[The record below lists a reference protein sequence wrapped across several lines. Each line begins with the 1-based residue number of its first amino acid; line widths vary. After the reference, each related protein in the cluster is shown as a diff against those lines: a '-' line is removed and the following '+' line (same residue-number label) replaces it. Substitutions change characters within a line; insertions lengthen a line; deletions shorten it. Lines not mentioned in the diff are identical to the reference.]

1 MNTTATKRI
10 ALAALAA
17 PVLTALAVGLAAG
30 AHADADPA
38 STDGAAPTAPTAQD
52 TVNDLKD
59 AGFRVTVNSNGA
71 TPLDQCSVIS
81 TRQERHQ
88 HHGRTNDLVTVYVDA
103 YCPPAA

>member
-30 AHADADPA
+30 AHADTTSP
-38 STDGAAPTAPTAQD
+38 SGPPTAQD
-52 TVNDLKD
+52 IVNQFKED
-59 AGFRVTVNSNGA
+59 GYRVVVNTNES
-71 TPLDQCSVIS
+71 TPLDQCTIIS
-81 TRQERHQ
+81 SRQDRRE
-88 HHGRTNDLVTVYVDA
+88 HHGGPQRNQAITVTVDA